1 MDGPLGD
8 GLATERYQ
16 RLLREADH
24 WRLMKTVTRQ
34 QPSRRIQLLVTLA
47 GWLIRGGH
55 FLNDRYQP
63 APPTLATH
71 GPPEPLR

>member
-24 WRLMKTVTRQ
+24 WRLIKTVTQ
-34 QPSRRIQLLVTLA
+34 HQPSRRSRVLATLA
-47 GWLIRGGH
+47 GWLIKGGQLLH
-55 FLNDRYQP
+55 SWGQLLHTRYQSTTP
-63 APPTLATH
+63 
-71 GPPEPLR
+71 